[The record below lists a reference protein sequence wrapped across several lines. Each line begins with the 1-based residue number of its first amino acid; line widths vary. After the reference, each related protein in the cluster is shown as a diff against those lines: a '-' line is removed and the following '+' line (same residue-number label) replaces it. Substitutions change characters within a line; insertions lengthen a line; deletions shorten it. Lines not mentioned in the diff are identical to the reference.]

1 MTTFKTA
8 LIAAAAVAIG
18 AAFAST
24 AASANTLLSTH
35 LQATL
40 GASPRLPAQ
49 PGTRIITPG
58 VPGAPGSSA
67 PSYASGSSPPPRIP
81 CGFQDYECSNRR

>member
-18 AAFAST
+18 AALAST
-24 AASANTLLSTH
+24 AASAATLLSTH
-35 LQATL
+35 LQANP

-58 VPGAPGSSA
+58 VAGAPASSA
-67 PSYASGSSPPPRIP
+67 PSYASGGSPPPRIP
-81 CGFQDYECSNRR
+81 CGFQDYECPNPR

>member
-18 AAFAST
+18 GAFAST
-24 AASANTLLSTH
+24 AASAGTLLSTH
-35 LQATL
+35 LQANP

-58 VPGAPGSSA
+58 VPGAPASSA
-67 PSYASGSSPPPRIP
+67 PSYASGSGQRRV
-81 CGFQDYECSNRR
+81 CGFQDYEPCPSAK